1 MPGVVGGV
9 LSIADLPA
17 GTTTVELGVTLVSA
31 FEVTDGS
38 GGHGTIEVDVATST
52 GGPLVFELKPPA
64 PPSWYDPQVGVWVER
79 VCALF
84 TYQGSPCGQLTK
96 EIKVNVAGDP
106 TTAAAARRVETPS
119 ESGPIAPLPDQAL
132 DLSIVITRVGGAA
145 SGLYKLALQSPHLAS
160 AVPAADVD
168 LGDDSLRFATQL
180 IRDVGQHVNDRTT
193 DEVLR
198 GIGRTISDHLP
209 DEFWDALGT
218 VWKAVAGA
226 DVPADQRR
234 SPVVQLLTEEPH
246 VPWELAV
253 LPEPLDPEG
262 PPFLGA
268 QVDIGR
274 WPLDRLAPPEPSPL
288 ATDALGVVV
297 GHYQDARGVRPLP
310 SAVAEAEAL
319 AGRFRARSVDAL
331 PEYVD
336 AAPSRS
342 LRRRRVRFRGPSLR
356 RSRHQRPGPQRRLP
370 DAVVGGSAVV
380 VRLPRRRRHPL
391 REGVP
396 VPQRLSSGDRRRH
409 PRVVRRG
416 GRVRRQGR
424 LPRVRGSAVVGVR
437 RPGQG
442 GVHRVLR
449 GVESRGNGRGL
460 PPLGPS
466 PLRPDRCRLRQRHL
480 AGLRLLRAPGAQA
493 GRAQGRRRLAVSIE
507 FTVDGGGAIDLG
519 MGYTL
524 AAGGFHG
531 VGWALEPSDFD
542 DSTRSA
548 VGGDHVTPEMAAAL
562 ERAGMRE
569 EQTISLSVVQ
579 ETTDTT
585 VRGPTYGEAMVLTA
599 PDLGPGY
606 GQVAIVTDEDGA
618 VSIHF
623 PVDDVDTQAPQPT
636 ATRGVGGEKVFV
648 LRARVPPVAPDDGAP
663 ATRGLAGTIGRK
675 LIQVVAFPVV
685 EMAVRA
691 GGSLVRG
698 WEDDHRPHRLR
709 HFGPADF
716 SRALTDPWTGDDWRR
731 LTGGPALVFVHGT
744 FSTAHGAFGGLPQ
757 TVIDELHRRYEGR
770 ILAFD
775 HPSLS
780 MTPEENVGWLLD
792 QLPGGAT
799 LEVDLVCHS
808 RGGLVGRA
816 LSGELGDVDRSP
828 VQVRRVVFVG
838 TPNEGTALADP
849 EHLTVLLDRMATVAN
864 LFPGVPVAEVLDAVL
879 SVVKAL
885 AQGTLTGLE
894 GLAAMRPGGDFLT
907 RLSGGPDV
915 EAEYFALASDF
926 EPTRPGLKGLVQGA
940 QDSFLDFVFRDEG
953 NDLVVPTRGVWS
965 GFAAGNAIAEGN
977 RVEFDRGR
985 GVTHCTY
992 WPERETADQL
1002 LAWLPG

>member
-1 MPGVVGGV
+1 M
-9 LSIADLPA
+9 
-17 GTTTVELGVTLVSA
+17 
-31 FEVTDGS
+31 
-38 GGHGTIEVDVATST
+38 
-52 GGPLVFELKPPA
+52 
-64 PPSWYDPQVGVWVER
+64 
-79 VCALF
+79 
-84 TYQGSPCGQLTK
+84 
-96 EIKVNVAGDP
+96 
-106 TTAAAARRVETPS
+106 
-119 ESGPIAPLPDQAL
+119 
-132 DLSIVITRVGGAA
+132 
-145 SGLYKLALQSPHLAS
+145 
-160 AVPAADVD
+160 
-168 LGDDSLRFATQL
+168 
-180 IRDVGQHVNDRTT
+180 
-193 DEVLR
+193 
-198 GIGRTISDHLP
+198 
-209 DEFWDALGT
+209 
-218 VWKAVAGA
+218 
-226 DVPADQRR
+226 
-234 SPVVQLLTEEPH
+234 
-246 VPWELAV
+246 
-253 LPEPLDPEG
+253 
-262 PPFLGA
+262 
-268 QVDIGR
+268 
-274 WPLDRLAPPEPSPL
+274 
-288 ATDALGVVV
+288 
-297 GHYQDARGVRPLP
+297 
-310 SAVAEAEAL
+310 
-319 AGRFRARSVDAL
+319 
-331 PEYVD
+331 
-336 AAPSRS
+336 
-342 LRRRRVRFRGPSLR
+342 
-356 RSRHQRPGPQRRLP
+356 
-370 DAVVGGSAVV
+370 
-380 VRLPRRRRHPL
+380 
-391 REGVP
+391 
-396 VPQRLSSGDRRRH
+396 
-409 PRVVRRG
+409 
-416 GRVRRQGR
+416 
-424 LPRVRGSAVVGVR
+424 
-437 RPGQG
+437 
-442 GVHRVLR
+442 
-449 GVESRGNGRGL
+449 
-460 PPLGPS
+460 
-466 PLRPDRCRLRQRHL
+466 
-480 AGLRLLRAPGAQA
+480 
-493 GRAQGRRRLAVSIE
+493 SIE

-579 ETTDTT
+579 ETTDTA

-606 GQVAIVTDEDGA
+606 GQVAIITDEDGA

-685 EMAVRA
+685 EMAARA

-698 WEDDHRPHRLR
+698 WEDEHRPHRLR

-731 LTGGPALVFVHGT
+731 LTGGPCLVFVHGT

-792 QLPGGAT
+792 QLPGRAT

-808 RGGLVGRA
+808 RGGLLGRA
-816 LSGELGDVDRSP
+816 LSGELGDVDRPP

-885 AQGTLTGLE
+885 AQGTLTGLD

-926 EPTRPGLKGLVQGA
+926 EPSRPGLKGLVQGA

-965 GFAAGNAIAEGN
+965 GLADGNAIAEGN